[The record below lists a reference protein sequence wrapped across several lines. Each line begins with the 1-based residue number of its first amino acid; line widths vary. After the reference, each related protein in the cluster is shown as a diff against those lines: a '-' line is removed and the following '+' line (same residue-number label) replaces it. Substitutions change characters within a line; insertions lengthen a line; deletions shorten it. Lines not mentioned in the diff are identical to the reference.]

1 MDNPA
6 ANKFPGNI
14 DFIVDPACEAMTITP
29 KGKIQLRQV
38 DPWAL
43 AFMKDWELKNS
54 GVINNIIFQISS
66 GTGRSQAIES
76 FMRRVSFLSV
86 ANGIRIT
93 VRLDGKERRL
103 YDLQTL
109 VSRSPEEAIRIY
121 QSIKP
126 RGDADKPGRIEKDF
140 QTFLFGK
147 GLDRQVRSNERL
159 AVLGE
164 DFYKLEKKSYRII
177 REFPTGAFN
186 GKISETKR
194 ILPTDYIDIVTL
206 NKYGE
211 LALIELKLNDP
222 KLEVISQILDY
233 ALFFRCYFDRLAPY
247 LYREFEGKIKSKKI
261 VAYIANNHF
270 HPMFDS
276 IRGFYCGD
284 KLGIE
289 IKTSTLGFTEI
300 IGATGNPSRN
310 S

>member
-14 DFIVDPACEAMTITP
+14 DFDINPACEAMTITP
-29 KGKIQLRQV
+29 KVKSPLRQV

-43 AFMKDWELKNS
+43 AYMKDRELKNS
-54 GVINNIIFQISS
+54 GAINNIIFQISS
-66 GTGRSQAIES
+66 WAGQSQEIES

-86 ANGIRIT
+86 VNGIRIT
-93 VRLDGKERRL
+93 VRIDGMERRL
-103 YDLQTL
+103 YDLRAL
-109 VSRSPEEAIRIY
+109 VSRGPEETIRNY
-121 QSIKP
+121 ESIRP
-126 RGDADKPGRIEKDF
+126 RDDADKPGRIEKDF

-164 DFYKLEKKSYRII
+164 DFYKLEKKNYRII

-186 GKISETKR
+186 GKISETDR

-247 LYREFEGKIKSKKI
+247 LHREFEGKIRSKKI

-270 HPMFDS
+270 HPMFGS
-276 IRGFYCGD
+276 IRDFYRGE

-289 IKTSTLGFTEI
+289 IKTSTLGFTET

-310 S
+310 P